1 MKLSDGTLPWLIQA
15 GSVVDSASEAIPKGP
30 MGGPCGDGPFGSD
43 GWEFARF
50 GAEIGLRLSHDSAG
64 RRGKGW
70 EDSVEGKSALSAA
83 LATFVATCRTLHD
96 LQPLYMVP
104 MAPTSSA
111 RIEAQAQLIAALLRL
126 NDALDTWTYEPY
138 FISIA
143 CVVPEAQRDSNPR
156 FGWHAYLL
164 RELELAKQV
173 GALPLAANEAL
184 ASI

>member
-1 MKLSDGTLPWLIQA
+1 VRLSDGTLRWLLQA
-15 GSVVDSASEAIPKGP
+15 RRVVNSASEAIPDLP
-30 MGGPCGDGPFGSD
+30 IMGPCGNGPFGSA
-43 GWEFARF
+43 GWERAKFSV
-50 GAEIGLRLSHDSAG
+50 EIGLRLSHYSAIV
-64 RRGKGW
+64 RGKGW
-70 EDSVEGKSALSAA
+70 EESGEGKSALSAA
-83 LATFVATCRTLHD
+83 LATDVATCRTLHD
-96 LQPLYMVP
+96 LQSLYMVP

-138 FISIA
+138 YISIA